1 MHMLMIANNGC
12 GLLPLP
18 ILANRTN
25 DVPIKLSVCF
35 RSDEEPNSQ
44 YSMLTHLSWNMMT
57 SQLIMPCSIL
67 KSVIAQLY

>member
-1 MHMLMIANNGC
+1 MVQMLMIANNGC

-44 YSMLTHLSWNMMT
+44 YSMFDTPELEHDDKPVDNAL
-57 SQLIMPCSIL
+57 
-67 KSVIAQLY
+67 